1 VNSIVLEIL
10 VIFLLLLAN
19 GAFAMAEIAIVS
31 SRKARLRALAD
42 EGAARAEIALK
53 LANEPTR
60 FLSTVQIG
68 ITLVGILAGAFGGA
82 TLSEHLAGPIASVPL
97 LAPYARAIAIF
108 IVVSAITFFSLIVGE
123 LVPKRIAL
131 GNPEARAMLVA
142 GPMLR
147 LSQFAAPFVWLLTV
161 STNALLR
168 VLGINKEQEPPPS
181 EEEVAN
187 LVEQGMNAGVFHK
200 AERAMV
206 EGVLNLDEMPVTEIM
221 TRRPQM
227 VWLNVEDEEETNWRK
242 IVTSGHSHFPVYEN
256 TRDQVIGIVSVKSL
270 WANAAIGV
278 SNKLRDHLT
287 TPLLVPES
295 VSAIQ
300 LLETFKK
307 TGRHLALVTD
317 EFGGIQGLVT
327 LIDVMEAIVGD
338 MPQLGDRKD
347 PGMEPQEGGAW
358 LVDAALAIED
368 LDLALALGAASPTA
382 SYETVGG
389 FMIHHFGHVP
399 TVGDSFLWK
408 GWKLEVAEIDGH
420 RINKVR
426 AQPLVAPAAASGAVV
441 GSSLDGKPEGVSEVA
456 TAASVNDA
464 QRRMIED

>member
-1 VNSIVLEIL
+1 MNAILLELL

-31 SRKARLRALAD
+31 SRKARLQALAD
-42 EGAARAEIALK
+42 EGAPRARAALK
-53 LANEPTR
+53 LASEPTR

-68 ITLVGILAGAFGGA
+68 ITLIGILAGAFGGA
-82 TLSEHLAGPIASVPL
+82 TLSDHLAAPIATIPL
-97 LAPYARAIAIF
+97 LAPYAKVLAIF
-108 IVVSAITFFSLIVGE
+108 IVVSAITYCSLIVGE
-123 LVPKRIAL
+123 LAPKRIAL

-142 GPMLR
+142 GPMAR
-147 LSQFAAPFVWLLTV
+147 LSQLAAPFVWLLTI
-161 STNALLR
+161 STNGLLR
-168 VLGINKEQEPPPS
+168 VLGVGKETEQPPS
-181 EEEVAN
+181 EEEIAN
-187 LVEQGMNAGVFHK
+187 LIEEGMNAGVFHK

-227 VWLNVEDEEETNWRK
+227 VWLNVEDEDEINWRK
-242 IVTSGHSHFPVYEN
+242 IVTSGHSQFPVYEN
-256 TRDQVIGIVSVKSL
+256 TRDQVIGVVTVKSL

-347 PGMEPQEGGAW
+347 PGMEQQPDGSW
-358 LVDAALAIED
+358 LVDAALSIED
-368 LDLALALGAASPTA
+368 LDQALALQAASPTA

-399 TVGDSFLWK
+399 TVGDAFLWQ
-408 GWKLEVAEIDGH
+408 GWKLEVAELDGH
-420 RINKVR
+420 RIDKVR
-426 AQPLVAPAAASGAVV
+426 AQPLVAPTAPAIAEPSAPAAAA
-441 GSSLDGKPEGVSEVA
+441 PVSAPKSIVPA
-456 TAASVNDA
+456 TPPTSVKGL
-464 QRRMIED
+464 